1 MAHAAALAHG
11 TSDLPTQVA
20 AAAEPALVAAAARL
34 DPPRLRRVLGHLQ
47 DDARSGDQRRA
58 DALVELARR
67 ALVGGQLPRAAGS
80 DPNSVVIVDW
90 TACSAAPGRW
100 AARRAGPGPGPRRPV
115 GGWPVTA
122 PSPAVLVSRAA
133 THQPQPGGDPGPA
146 TSTRAERW
154 AGRAA
159 AGRPDPAAPSL
170 GGAPRQP
177 LDAGRAS
184 RVITPAQR
192 SALAVGDG
200 GCVFPDCDRPWP
212 DARATI
218 WSTGWMVA
226 HRPGQSGP
234 AVPGPSPGRP

>member
-90 TACSAAPGRW
+90 TACSATPGRW
-100 AARRAGPGPGPRRPV
+100 AARLAGPGPGP
-115 GGWPVTA
+115 GG
-122 PSPAVLVSRAA
+122 VS
-133 THQPQPGGDPGPA
+133 
-146 TSTRAERW
+146 
-154 AGRAA
+154 A
-159 AGRPDPAAPSL
+159 AGL
-170 GGAPRQP
+170 
-177 LDAGRAS
+177 
-184 RVITPAQR
+184 
-192 SALAVGDG
+192 
-200 GCVFPDCDRPWP
+200 
-212 DARATI
+212 
-218 WSTGWMVA
+218 
-226 HRPGQSGP
+226 
-234 AVPGPSPGRP
+234 